1 MTDRQRKDLNNM
13 CSSAFNVKLGEI
25 VNNVQISPIP
35 DGTPVNAKAA
45 EGKLVIEGD
54 NVSQDDVVTIGDV
67 VYTFK
72 DEVDEPYEVKVG
84 NDNEASAVNLVKA
97 VTEGDGEGSDYGT
110 NTEEHPDVTAEA
122 GKDDDDDNEV
132 RVTAKVKGEEGNEV
146 VLDVDADNAHWSD
159 SGDYEEDNL
168 AGGVDGTEGVKWQQ
182 YVDED
187 YIYVA
192 IEENT
197 VNDDNWKRI
206 SLSTF

>member
-1 MTDRQRKDLNNM
+1 M

-54 NVSQDDVVTIGDV
+54 NVSQDDAVTIGDV

-84 NDNEASAVNLVKA
+84 NDNEASAANLVKA
-97 VTEGDGEGSDYGT
+97 ITEGDGEGSDYGT
-110 NTEEHPDVTAEA
+110 NTEEHPYVTAEA

-132 RVTAKVKGEEGNEV
+132 RVTAKTKGEEGNEV

-192 IEENT
+192 VEENT
-197 VNDDNWKRI
+197 VNDANWKRV
-206 SLSTF
+206 SLSSY